1 MSSYKL
7 LLCITLLYCF
17 SCSAEKPGG
26 VEGWPPSSAG
36 DRNISVTSQTG
47 VPATAGPYS
56 LEITPLNVPRNSTIY
71 LFPHG
76 FQASDAKIEWFVNG
90 NPIDSKAPS
99 QFNTAGSRKN
109 DKVQAKATI
118 QGKEILSNVVQIQ
131 NSLPEISRVK
141 ILPEIFK
148 PGDTLYIEASGSDAD
163 GDEVALTYE
172 WTKNGETAGNNKQ
185 ISSALKKGDKIDVKI
200 TPYDGEAY
208 GRPVILHREVLN
220 LPPMIEENRRFKLEG
235 DLYTYQIKATD
246 PDGDTLTYS
255 LKSAPPGMTVDPATG
270 SVKWNVPSGF
280 NGKASFTV
288 SVADGHGGEALQS
301 LSIEIKTE
309 AK

>member
-1 MSSYKL
+1 MYKL
-7 LLCITLLYCF
+7 IYLALLFFLL
-17 SCSAEKPGG
+17 SCSSEKPAEQESQKSSLQAGG
-26 VEGWPPSSAG
+26 AS
-36 DRNISVTSQTG
+36 
-47 VPATAGPYS
+47 YS
-56 LEITPLNVPRNSTIY
+56 LEITPVNVTRNSTIY
-71 LFPHG
+71 LVPHG
-76 FQASDAKIEWFVNG
+76 FQASVAKVEWLVNG
-90 NPIDSKAPS
+90 NPAATPS
-99 QFNTAGSRKN
+99 PDQFNTEVTKKK
-109 DKVQAKATI
+109 DKVQARAII
-118 QGKEILSNVVQIQ
+118 QDKEILSNIVEIQ
-131 NSLPEISRVK
+131 NSLPEISKVK

-185 ISSALKKGDKIDVKI
+185 ISAPLKKGDKIDVKI

-220 LPPMIEENRRFKLEG
+220 LPPMIEENRRFNLEG

-255 LKSAPPGMTVDPATG
+255 LKSAPAGMTVDPTTG
-270 SVKWNVPSGF
+270 LVRWNVPSGF

-309 AK
+309 PK